1 MSAWRIG
8 ANPVLRRELIERW
21 RGRRAFVVLTV
32 YLGLLTTLVL
42 LLLWAGTT
50 AMRHGAVV
58 SSAALGRFL
67 FENVVGLVL
76 LLVLFVGPGY
86 AAAQI
91 SQERER
97 RTLGLLQ
104 ITLVTPWRIV
114 VGKLGAASAWLLLL
128 VLAAAPMAAIGFF
141 LGGISWTDLIRSVA
155 YVVGITVAVAAA
167 GIGISSMVRRTVAAV
182 VLTYALVLGLVGGTV
197 FATIIEMVAIRDTV
211 GQNRPVSL
219 MANPFMGLAD
229 AARVT
234 PEGVQLP
241 SMLTPFSFAL
251 PPENQGGFRMFDAP
265 VPQQGFAEERIDDQ
279 PARRPVWLITLGV
292 HAALGAAGLAMASRR
307 VRPDGSGRRRPPT
320 GGDRVLTAA
329 APPEAGPSVSYGPPP
344 TPPPAPPPP
353 PPPPG
358 TRLP

>member
-1 MSAWRIG
+1 MSAWRLH

-32 YLGLLTTLVL
+32 YLGILTTLVL

-141 LGGISWTDLIRSVA
+141 LGGIAWTDLIRSVA

-197 FATIIEMVAIRDTV
+197 FATIIEMVAIRDTI
-211 GQNRPVSL
+211 GENRPVSL

-251 PPENQGGFRMFDAP
+251 PPENQGGFRMFAD
-265 VPQQGFAEERIDDQ
+265 VPGPGQGFAEERIDDQ
-279 PARRPVWLITLGV
+279 PARQPVWLITLGL
-292 HAALGAAGLAMASRR
+292 HAALGAAGMAIASRR
-307 VRPDGSGRRRPPT
+307 VRPDRSGRRRPPS
-320 GGDRVLTAA
+320 GGERVLTAA
-329 APPEAGPSVSYGPPP
+329 APPASGLPASDG
-344 TPPPAPPPP
+344 PPPAPPPAPP

>member
-1 MSAWRIG
+1 MTAWRIHS
-8 ANPVLRRELIERW
+8 NPVLRRELIERW

-141 LGGISWTDLIRSVA
+141 LGGIAWTDLLRSVA

-197 FATIIEMVAIRDTV
+197 FATIIEMVAIRDTM

-229 AARVT
+229 ADRVT

-241 SMLTPFSFAL
+241 SHAL
-251 PPENQGGFRMFDAP
+251 LARAATREPGRLPHVRRPGARAGLRRGAD
-265 VPQQGFAEERIDDQ
+265 RR
-279 PARRPVWLITLGV
+279 PARASPRVADHAGRACRARGGRPGHRV
-292 HAALGAAGLAMASRR
+292 APGAP
-307 VRPDGSGRRRPPT
+307 RPFGP
-320 GGDRVLTAA
+320 A
-329 APPEAGPSVSYGPPP
+329 APPD
-344 TPPPAPPPP
+344 
-353 PPPPG
+353 
-358 TRLP
+358 RR

>member
-1 MSAWRIG
+1 MRAWRIHS
-8 ANPVLRRELIERW
+8 NPVLRRELIERW

-58 SSAALGRFL
+58 SNAALGRFL

-114 VGKLGAASAWLLLL
+114 LGKLGAASAWLLLL

-141 LGGISWTDLIRSVA
+141 LGGIAWTDLIRSVA

-211 GQNRPVSL
+211 GENRPVSL
-219 MANPFMGLAD
+219 MANPFLGLAD

-234 PEGVQLP
+234 PEAVQLP

-251 PPENQGGFRMFDAP
+251 PPENQGGFRMFAD
-265 VPQQGFAEERIDDQ
+265 VPGPEQGFAEERIDDQ

-307 VRPDGSGRRRPPT
+307 VRPDRSGRRRPPP
-320 GGDRVLTAA
+320 GRERVLTAA
-329 APPEAGPSVSYGPPP
+329 APPGAGPPVSDGPPP
-344 TPPPAPPPP
+344 PPPSPP

-358 TRLP
+358 ARLP